1 MAAKCNKG
9 KSCGASCV
17 QKSKFCS
24 VKLGPKQSASLSAMS
39 RKLGVVALFEAA
51 KAHKAP
57 KFRAEFE
64 RIRKELRAEIG
75 GQIRKPAD
83 VEELKKRMQTAGLLP
98 SSKNS
103 ALPQVKTSETKP
115 KRKEDP
121 ETPEE
126 EWNRLSAEDF
136 DKKLQ
141 SKNLT
146 RFGDNKYNDWIDSS
160 TYKAGEG
167 SFARVYVNSDSKFVK
182 RGIIGEQEATILA
195 KVGAKD
201 MGPGLVAADLNG
213 KVKIDKDGQ
222 PNLELEAIAHFG
234 LRHGRLAMTKIPG
247 RDLEEALAET
257 GKIEG
262 PETKINGI
270 PAADIY
276 WKAMADLHR
285 LGVAHND
292 AHPGNLFVGD
302 RSGKG
307 RWVDFGMA
315 QDSPK
320 AALTEA
326 LGAFAHISILY
337 GKDYKK
343 HLAEDSAAATG
354 YLSEGN
360 WQTRA
365 WYVTGMDRVDAI
377 MGKPAAKRL
386 EEDCPVLAQVRR
398 NRARVDKLLE
408 GKYNLS
414 PDEIA
419 AIYAHGI
426 RSPLSSYEQ
435 GPWRKLSDQDA
446 QDLISVLYKGV

>member
-1 MAAKCNKG
+1 
-9 KSCGASCV
+9 
-17 QKSKFCS
+17 
-24 VKLGPKQSASLSAMS
+24 MS

-57 KFRAEFE
+57 RFRAEFE

-83 VEELKKRMQTAGLLP
+83 VEELKNRMRAQGLLP
-98 SSKNS
+98 PSKNATGQQAAPFS
-103 ALPQVKTSETKP
+103 AKFKP
-115 KRKEDP
+115 KEDP
-121 ETPEE
+121 ETSEE
-126 EWNRLSAEDF
+126 EWNKLGPEDF

-141 SKNLT
+141 SKKLT
-146 RFGDNKYNDWIDSS
+146 RFGDSRYGDWVDPT

-182 RGIIGEQEATILA
+182 RGIIGEQEAAILA

-201 MGPGLVAADLNG
+201 MGPNLVAADLNG
-213 KVKIDKDGQ
+213 RVKSDKD
-222 PNLELEAIAHFG
+222 PELEAIAHFG
-234 LRHGRLAMTKIPG
+234 LRHGRLAMTRVPG
-247 RDLEEALAET
+247 RDLEEAIAET
-257 GKIEG
+257 GKVEG

-270 PAADIY
+270 PAADVY
-276 WKAMADLHR
+276 WRAMAGLHR

-302 RSGKG
+302 KTGKG

-315 QDSPK
+315 QDSSK

-326 LGAFAHISILY
+326 LGAFADPSKFF
-337 GKDYKK
+337 GRDYRR
-343 HLAEDSAAATG
+343 HLAQDSAAAEG
-354 YLSEGN
+354 NGEGN
-360 WQTRA
+360 WQTRN
-365 WYVTGMDRVDAI
+365 WNITGTNRVDSV
-377 MGKPAAKRL
+377 MGKPGALKL
-386 EEDCPVLAQVRR
+386 KEDCPVLARIRQ
-398 NRARVDKLLE
+398 NRSKVDKLLE
-408 GKYNLS
+408 EKYNLS

-435 GPWRKLSDQDA
+435 GPWRKLSNQDA

>member
-1 MAAKCNKG
+1 
-9 KSCGASCV
+9 
-17 QKSKFCS
+17 
-24 VKLGPKQSASLSAMS
+24 MS

-83 VEELKKRMQTAGLLP
+83 VEELKKRMFEKGLLP
-98 SSKNS
+98 SSKGS
-103 ALPQVKTSETKP
+103 AGQEIKP
-115 KRKEDP
+115 VAAKSNRKEDP
-121 ETPEE
+121 ETSEE
-126 EWNRLSAEDF
+126 EWNKLGPEDF

-141 SKNLT
+141 SKKLT
-146 RFGDNKYNDWIDSS
+146 QFGDSRYGGWIDPT

-182 RGIIGEQEATILA
+182 RGVIGEQEATILA

-201 MGPGLVAADLNG
+201 MGPNLVAAELNG
-213 KVKIDKDGQ
+213 RVKINK
-222 PNLELEAIAHFG
+222 ELQEIAHFG
-234 LRHGRLAMTKIPG
+234 LRHGRLAMTKVPG

-257 GKIEG
+257 GKVEG

-270 PAADIY
+270 PAADVY
-276 WKAMADLHR
+276 WRAMAGLHR

-302 RSGKG
+302 KSGKG

-326 LGAFAHISILY
+326 LGAFADPSKFFGRNY
-337 GKDYKK
+337 RRY
-343 HLAEDSAAATG
+343 LAQDSAAAEG
-354 YLSEGN
+354 YGEGN
-360 WQTRA
+360 WQTRN
-365 WYVTGMDRVDAI
+365 WNITGTNRVDSV
-377 MGKPAAKRL
+377 MGKPGALKL
-386 EEDCPVLAQVRR
+386 KEDCPVLARIRQ
-398 NRARVDKLLE
+398 NRSKVDKLLE
-408 GKYNLS
+408 EKYSLS

-446 QDLISVLYKGV
+446 QDLISVLYKGI